1 MQTCFEDDLDDLPAP
16 LKTLDRVRDSMRNT
30 KHVSQALLRAR
41 IQRYYFDASNPEDR
55 MVFLV
60 FLRTGKWTKQY
71 YFEMPDSNAVAMC
84 QRKLIEYALAGE
96 AAKAQPIIDGINAS
110 KSQTYRAD

>member
-1 MQTCFEDDLDDLPAP
+1 METLDIIDLPAP

-41 IQRYYFDASNPEDR
+41 IQRYYFDATDPEDR
-55 MVFLV
+55 TVYLV
-60 FLRTGKWTKQY
+60 FLRTGKWIKQY
-71 YFEMPDSNAVAMC
+71 YFEMPDQNAVAMC
-84 QRKLIEYALAGE
+84 QRKLIEYVLRDE
-96 AAKAQPIIDGINAS
+96 VEKAQPIIDGIDAS